1 MSCQCCG
8 SHRDR
13 DVTVSVSRGVV
24 NCGGIM
30 REFVQETFTFQARI
44 GEPQGWRI
52 ASSSQ
57 SCPCAQP
64 SSTRRIRRCADSCR
78 CHNRAATPHM
88 LCPRCGQA
96 TPVNASR
103 CTACGEPFVHSR
115 WSRGHP
121 AGHNRLASG
130 RRSRRDGAHR
140 GDAGRRRN
148 LPPRRQSRTPE
159 AAPRGAV
166 VRSPV
171 PHHQDARRRRHG
183 RRLPGIIARY
193 ERGARHHPKRGD
205 TRASPQLDESPAG
218 YALS

>member
-103 CTACGEPFVHSR
+103 CTACGEPFVHSQVVPGS
-115 WSRGHP
+115 SRRTQQACLRAP
-121 AGHNRLASG
+121 FAA
-130 RRSRRDGAHR
+130 RRSSP
-140 GDAGRRRN
+140 RRRWQATK
-148 LPPRRQSRTPE
+148 P
-159 AAPRGAV
+159 
-166 VRSPV
+166 
-171 PHHQDARRRRHG
+171 
-183 RRLPGIIARY
+183 
-193 ERGARHHPKRGD
+193 
-205 TRASPQLDESPAG
+205 ASPPPIPHTRGRSSWGSRSVPGTTSSRCSASAAWAPSTRHYCALRTRRKASPKTG
-218 YALS
+218 RYPGQPST